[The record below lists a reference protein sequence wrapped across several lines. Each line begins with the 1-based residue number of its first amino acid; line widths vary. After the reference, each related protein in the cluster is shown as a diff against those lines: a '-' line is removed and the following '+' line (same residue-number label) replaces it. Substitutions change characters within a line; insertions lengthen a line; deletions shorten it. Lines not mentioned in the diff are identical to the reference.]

1 MLFDFLPALW
11 RVPLQSLVFW
21 VLEEEEEGE
30 EEDEEAE
37 EEAEEEAA
45 EEEAETD
52 PLFSLLKM
60 IFLSSSLWNI

>member
-21 VLEEEEEGE
+21 VLEEEEEEGE
-30 EEDEEAE
+30 EDDEEAE
-37 EEAEEEAA
+37 EEAAEEAA

-52 PLFSLLKM
+52 IYLAF
-60 IFLSSSLWNI
+60 WR